1 MTPWQIPSGKTGPR
15 TAAEILLHYRRLMNL
30 TQKQVAERAGLSKG
44 FISNIETGRSGMTP
58 VVWKRLARVLNIP
71 DDISWG
77 EKA

>member
-1 MTPWQIPSGKTGPR
+1 MTPWRIPPGKTGPR
-15 TAAEILLHYRRLMNL
+15 IAGDILLHYRRLMNL

-44 FISNIETGRSGMTP
+44 FISNVETGRSGMTS